1 MTNSYDSEMITKGR
15 KGGEKTQFM
24 DINMTSIRIKAI
36 SNFKTTLVINGV
48 QFNGIKRAKSN

>member
-1 MTNSYDSEMITKGR
+1 MITKGR